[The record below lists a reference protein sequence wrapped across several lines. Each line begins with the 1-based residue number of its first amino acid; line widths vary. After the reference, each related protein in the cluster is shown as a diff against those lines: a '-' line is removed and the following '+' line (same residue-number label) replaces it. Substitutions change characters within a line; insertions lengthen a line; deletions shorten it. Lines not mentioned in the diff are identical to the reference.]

1 MGVPSNKNIA
11 INKERPPWDMEDEVK
26 VVDLNE
32 HRQVMEARRKITD
45 IVHNRE
51 FRKLLSEKTLSQYE
65 EYLSAQRGEVSKEQ
79 AADSGS
85 TPHAD
90 SLEGLLMMFDHLSK
104 EWEAAKLR
112 LAGIKNLLKTA
123 LSDKLANEADLDFL
137 VENLILTGEYNLT
150 KENAIRF
157 EQILRVKIENMRKD
171 RKAYEELSGH
181 RFAGNDAIK
190 KLEATKKI
198 KLRNLDSFLKASL
211 PERRAF
217 LKELKDALL
226 KEEALEAYRER
237 NREKMVSLYK
247 QRLDGYYFDASNP
260 KGCIG
265 ETTYNAYANECED
278 LNLETLKIWHQE
290 LKNQM
295 APRVEFW
302 KKVRTTLSGPGLVK
316 MESQMHRMGLGA
328 LKQFYP
334 EVRKAESER
343 LCLAYDD
350 AILTYLNDG
359 VIGKHSAL
367 EFQDWIRNMPLTT
380 QYHAEDRL
388 EEWEAM
394 GKYKALRAKI
404 ASLPEDQQVI
414 FEVNINEWGYKECI
428 KELGRL
434 GITPPEQPKSEASI
448 VKNIQDVGIR
458 EAILETADQM
468 EEEGNLSQFLSIT
481 DTMLHSANSNQYDQV
496 EFDDLVANRIKE
508 NAEKSSDEQLMAHLE
523 KKAGK
528 IDVEEGVDLLEQ
540 SGGAKVT
547 EVSGLTQIET
557 PTDGGA
563 IEVQVVANNIQGV
576 QRFVSEASNQRLRSE
591 SAGGHDGIAIALQR
605 NDGSTKDL
613 NLKEVRVLQDVLAA
627 RQKATKVKYTNSEL
641 KKTA

>member
-1 MGVPSNKNIA
+1 
-11 INKERPPWDMEDEVK
+11 MENEAK

-45 IVHNRE
+45 IVHNQE
-51 FRKLLSEKTLSQYE
+51 FRKFLSEQTLNQYE
-65 EYLSAQRGEVSKEQ
+65 EYVAAQKGAVPKEQ
-79 AADSGS
+79 AANSTS

-112 LAGIKNLLKTA
+112 LMDIKSLLKTTLA
-123 LSDKLANEADLDFL
+123 DRIANEADLDFL

-150 KENAIRF
+150 QENAVRF
-157 EQILRVKIENMRKD
+157 KQVLVVKIENMRKD
-171 RKAYEELSGH
+171 RKTYDELSKH
-181 RFAGNDAIK
+181 RFTNNLQIK
-190 KLEATKKI
+190 KLEASKGIQANK
-198 KLRNLDSFLKASL
+198 LDSFLKASL

-217 LKELKDALL
+217 LKELRDALL

-237 NREKMVSLYK
+237 NKEKMVRLYK

-265 ETTYNAYANECED
+265 EATYNAYANECED
-278 LNLETLKIWHQE
+278 LDLETLRIWHQE

-302 KKVRTTLSGPGLVK
+302 KELRSALSGPGLTM
-316 MESQMHRMGLGA
+316 MESQMHKMGLGA
-328 LKQFYP
+328 LKKLYP

-343 LCLAYDD
+343 LCSNYDK
-350 AILTYLNDG
+350 ALLHYIADG
-359 VIGKHSAL
+359 TVGRHSAL
-367 EFQDWIRNMPLTT
+367 EFQTWIRNMPLTT
-380 QYHAEDRL
+380 QYQAEDRL
-388 EEWEAM
+388 EEWEGM

-404 ASLPEDQQVI
+404 KTLDEDQRVI
-414 FEVNINEWGYKECI
+414 FELNMNEWGYKECI

-434 GITPPEQPKSEASI
+434 GITPPEEPKSEEAI

-481 DTMLHSANSNQYDQV
+481 NTMLHSANSNQYDQV

-508 NAEKSSDEQLMAHLE
+508 NAEKTNDEQLMTHLD
-523 KKAGK
+523 KKTGK
-528 IDVEEGVDLLEQ
+528 IDAEEGVDLLEQ

-557 PTDGGA
+557 PTDGGE

-576 QRFVSEASNQRLRSE
+576 ERFVSEASNQRLRSE

-613 NLKEVRVLQDVLAA
+613 NLKEVRVLQEVLAE
-627 RQKATKVKYTNSEL
+627 RRKAANSHDSRAAL
-641 KKTA
+641 KKVA